1 MCAGVLSRQD
11 LVGSPHCNSFS
22 TRSSYKYVDVR
33 SASSSH
39 AEYEGIWAKAWKMC
53 VLKSRAMRSRHSMG
67 PSAAEGTWALMPGF
81 FSVACGI
88 RGSGP
93 RTVDG
98 GGQGSDDSH

>member
-1 MCAGVLSRQD
+1 
-11 LVGSPHCNSFS
+11 
-22 TRSSYKYVDVR
+22 
-33 SASSSH
+33 
-39 AEYEGIWAKAWKMC
+39 
-53 VLKSRAMRSRHSMG
+53 MG